1 MPSDRPAN
9 LNDDRPTGDELPIGA
24 LLRLAADD
32 ELTADEAD
40 RLERHLREHPEDRA
54 RIDAERGL
62 RARVGQLG
70 AQAPAPS
77 SDLRE
82 RVAGIL
88 AGDASE
94 ADAPVIRRTD
104 RSFWQRSL
112 APLAIAASLLLVVS
126 ASLIIRQAAV
136 STSGAWMSETFG
148 AEVAGFVDREH
159 DRCAGLNDA
168 TNMKFVTNTIDG
180 ANALMLKRLGAAPAT
195 IDLSS
200 RGLTLAGAGACHVP
214 GEGRSVHVLYRPTGE
229 DGAPVSLFVQSGA
242 AAFEGVDERSLCIQ
256 RPSGERDE
264 VLVWRRDGLL
274 YYLVSP
280 PGRDAEALL
289 GALGAPTDRA
299 FL

>member
-9 LNDDRPTGDELPIGA
+9 PTDDRPRGDALSIGA

-54 RIDAERGL
+54 RIDSERGL
-62 RARVGQLG
+62 RAHVARFG
-70 AQAPAPS
+70 ARAPAAS

-82 RVAGIL
+82 RIAGIL
-88 AGDASE
+88 AGEAEE

-126 ASLIIRQAAV
+126 ASLVIRQAAV
-136 STSGAWMSETFG
+136 TTGGGWMNEVFG

-159 DRCAGLNDA
+159 DRCVELDDA
-168 TNMKFVTNTIDG
+168 TNLKFVTSTLEG
-180 ANALMLKRLGAAPAT
+180 ASELMVERLGSAPAM
-195 IDLSS
+195 IDLSV
-200 RGLTLAGAGACHVP
+200 RGLTLAGAGGCHVP
-214 GEGRSVHVLYRPTGE
+214 GDGRSVHLLYRPTSEAGT
-229 DGAPVSLFVQSGA
+229 PVSLFVQREVSG
-242 AAFEGVDERSLCIQ
+242 FEGADSNSLCIQ
-256 RPSGERDE
+256 RPRDERDE
-264 VLVWRRDGLL
+264 VLVWRRDGLI
-274 YYLVSP
+274 YYLVCP
-280 PGRDAEALL
+280 PGRDARELL
-289 GALGAPTDRA
+289 TTLGAPTERT